1 MQALFLLGRIIF
13 GGYFLYNGVNHF
25 LSYATMVGY
34 TQSKGVPLPQAAVIF
49 TGILLIVGGASV
61 LLGLW
66 PRLGLACIA
75 LFLIGVTPM
84 MHNFWAVAD
93 PQARLGDMI
102 NFTKNFAL
110 LGGTLMMYAIPRPW
124 AMSLD
129 RRRPGTVT
137 SFDEGRRRV
146 A

>member
-1 MQALFLLGRIIF
+1 
-13 GGYFLYNGVNHF
+13 
-25 LSYATMVGY
+25 
-34 TQSKGVPLPQAAVIF
+34 
-49 TGILLIVGGASV
+49 
-61 LLGLW
+61 
-66 PRLGLACIA
+66 
-75 LFLIGVTPM
+75 M

-93 PQARLGDMI
+93 PQARLGDTI

-129 RRRPGTVT
+129 RRRPAQVT
-137 SFDEGRRRV
+137 SFDQGRRRI